1 MPFLLNGGFSGEV
14 LRLKINRHVL
24 KCARCATAIDARW
37 SFCLGVFQ
45 ALSIGYDL
53 PAGLCSCLFEVSTS
67 ERIQLGGMSMKIDGL
82 AARLNISDEALAKT
96 QSDLGLE
103 GDSELSPND
112 LDRLKDVLVKSHG
125 VDPRALEKLR
135 SDVVSGP
142 TLPEPRSVGTPVR
155 SAGSSD
161 VGRLDLSAFGN
172 LGRNIAARRERT
184 DLILERKTRNCGDT
198 AGMVLEG
205 LRKSMPTSTVRDLGL
220 EQVLTALGKPAEKH
234 EVWDITVHQHT
245 FTLERHPDGSNML
258 IQSYQPGYNVQHWCG
273 LDDPYVDNPALVE
286 LPKTWFR
293 PTDAQVAELGRLIE
307 SLYAA
312 SSESQK
318 EIWSQLP
325 FNPDDPLVVSE
336 RMEKLAFD
344 ANVISIDE
352 SASAGVTLTGLKDS
366 IAELGG

>member
-1 MPFLLNGGFSGEV
+1 
-14 LRLKINRHVL
+14 
-24 KCARCATAIDARW
+24 
-37 SFCLGVFQ
+37 
-45 ALSIGYDL
+45 
-53 PAGLCSCLFEVSTS
+53 
-67 ERIQLGGMSMKIDGL
+67 MKIDGL

-96 QSDLGLE
+96 QDDLGLAE
-103 GDSELSPND
+103 GSELSSND
-112 LDRLKDVLVKSHG
+112 LNRLKDVLVKTHG
-125 VDPRALEKLR
+125 VDPRAFEKLR
-135 SDVVSGP
+135 SDVVVGP
-142 TLPEPRSVGTPVR
+142 RLPKPSSEGTPVR
-155 SAGSSD
+155 PAGSKD

-205 LRKSMPTSTVRDLGL
+205 LRKSIETSTVRDLGL
-220 EQVLTALGKPAEKH
+220 EQVLAALGKPAVKH

-273 LDDPYVDNPALVE
+273 LEDPYVDNPALVE
-286 LPKTWFR
+286 LPNTWFR
-293 PTDAQVAELGRLIE
+293 PTDAQVAELGQLIE

-318 EIWSQLP
+318 EIWSKLP

-336 RMEKLAFD
+336 RMDKLAFD
-344 ANVISIDE
+344 ANLISIDE
-352 SASAGVTLTGLKDS
+352 SAAPGVTLTGLQSS
-366 IAELGG
+366 IAELSG

>member
-1 MPFLLNGGFSGEV
+1 MFR
-14 LRLKINRHVL
+14 LRGH
-24 KCARCATAIDARW
+24 
-37 SFCLGVFQ
+37 G
-45 ALSIGYDL
+45 ALSR
-53 PAGLCSCLFEVSTS
+53 ASCSEESTS
-67 ERIQLGGMSMKIDGL
+67 ELGKLGGVSMKIDGL

-96 QSDLGLE
+96 KSDLGLAE
-103 GDSELSPND
+103 GSELSSND
-112 LDRLKDVLVKSHG
+112 LSRLKDVLVKAHG
-125 VDPRALEKLR
+125 VDPRAFEKLR
-135 SDVVSGP
+135 SDVVVGP
-142 TLPEPRSVGTPVR
+142 TLPKPSSEGTSVRP
-155 SAGSSD
+155 SGSSD

-205 LRKSMPTSTVRDLGL
+205 LRKSIETSTVRDLGL
-220 EQVLTALGKPAEKH
+220 EQVLAALGKPAVKH

-273 LDDPYVDNPALVE
+273 LEDPYVDNPALVE
-286 LPKTWFR
+286 LPNTWFR
-293 PTDAQVAELGRLIE
+293 PTDAQVAELGQLIE

-318 EIWSQLP
+318 EIWSKLP

-336 RMEKLAFD
+336 RMDKLAFD
-344 ANVISIDE
+344 ANLISIDE
-352 SASAGVTLTGLKDS
+352 SAAPGVTLTGLQSS
-366 IAELGG
+366 IAELSG

>member
-1 MPFLLNGGFSGEV
+1 M
-14 LRLKINRHVL
+14 I
-24 KCARCATAIDARW
+24 
-37 SFCLGVFQ
+37 
-45 ALSIGYDL
+45 
-53 PAGLCSCLFEVSTS
+53 
-67 ERIQLGGMSMKIDGL
+67 
-82 AARLNISDEALAKT
+82 KT
-96 QSDLGLE
+96 
-103 GDSELSPND
+103 
-112 LDRLKDVLVKSHG
+112 HG
-125 VDPRALEKLR
+125 VDPRAFEKLR

-142 TLPEPRSVGTPVR
+142 TLPKPSSEGTSVRP
-155 SAGSSD
+155 AGSNE

-205 LRKSMPTSTVRDLGL
+205 LRKSIQTSTQRDLSL
-220 EQVLTALGKPAEKH
+220 VQVLSALGKPAEKH

-273 LDDPYVDNPALVE
+273 LEDPYVDNPALVE

-293 PTDAQVAELGRLIE
+293 PTDVQVAELGRLIE

-318 EIWSQLP
+318 EIWSKLP
-325 FNPDDPLVVSE
+325 FNPDDPLVVSD
-336 RMEKLAFD
+336 RMDKLAFD
-344 ANVISIDE
+344 ANLISVDE
-352 SASAGVTLTGLKDS
+352 PASGGATLYGLKSS
-366 IAELGG
+366 IAELSD